1 MKVEYL
7 EQLMTI
13 YDKCIVEKNKLTEKD
28 KENILLAVVDG
39 LLPAEDKYEIYLFK
53 MKCEAHKVFNE
64 FHKWCMSGKP
74 VRTFEEY
81 ENFYKNTLNNI
92 FVYQVYEIIY
102 DVFHPIVIKKNFTYL
117 DKHNNNVIFNDEF
130 IMAALK
136 SELYK
141 KMVFKEQVETIDW
154 ERKYSPDE
162 SKFRFAT
169 LVSYNE
175 YGDPFIYNEPEYH
188 LYSDKKDRILF

>member
-1 MKVEYL
+1 
-7 EQLMTI
+7 
-13 YDKCIVEKNKLTEKD
+13 
-28 KENILLAVVDG
+28 
-39 LLPAEDKYEIYLFK
+39 
-53 MKCEAHKVFNE
+53 
-64 FHKWCMSGKP
+64 
-74 VRTFEEY
+74 
-81 ENFYKNTLNNI
+81 
-92 FVYQVYEIIY
+92 
-102 DVFHPIVIKKNFTYL
+102 VFHPIVIKKNFTYL

>member
-1 MKVEYL
+1 
-7 EQLMTI
+7 
-13 YDKCIVEKNKLTEKD
+13 
-28 KENILLAVVDG
+28 
-39 LLPAEDKYEIYLFK
+39 
-53 MKCEAHKVFNE
+53 
-64 FHKWCMSGKP
+64 MSGKP

-136 SELYK
+136 S
-141 KMVFKEQVETIDW
+141 
-154 ERKYSPDE
+154 
-162 SKFRFAT
+162 
-169 LVSYNE
+169 
-175 YGDPFIYNEPEYH
+175 
-188 LYSDKKDRILF
+188 